1 MWHKG
6 DPIPGSTCAVSTI
19 ESTQIQFGNKIIEV
33 ELSNGSYSGYC
44 VGIEDYEPIVKEVQ
58 SLSCANNQLQVAGA
72 DVCDDFDPINFDCR
86 NFHSGWDFIVQQ
98 TNLNHFSFTDQQT
111 GTTQTL
117 EFEKRLLKI
126 LTGSFLVLS
135 AVLTQT

>member
-1 MWHKG
+1 M
-6 DPIPGSTCAVSTI
+6 
-19 ESTQIQFGNKIIEV
+19 

-58 SLSCANNQLQVAGA
+58 SLTCANNQLQVAGA

-86 NFHSGWDFIVQQ
+86 NFHSGWDFVVQQ
-98 TNLNHFSFTDQQT
+98 TNLSHFSHTDQQT

-117 EFEKRLLKI
+117 EFERASSQDSNGIDFSAIGGFDSDLI
-126 LTGSFLVLS
+126 NNPWGMAYVSCNNFQSSASDPVLVS
-135 AVLTQT
+135 I